1 MPDAPTQPAH
11 TAGQIDPRGPR
22 FAAAVTSV
30 VLAGA
35 LLAGPRPGAILLII
49 QIFAFGA
56 GALLGL
62 RYQPYGWFF
71 RRFIRPRI
79 GKPTELE
86 DERPPRF
93 AQTVGLGFAVLGLV
107 GALFDLPALFY
118 VAVGFALIAALL
130 NAVFDFCLGC
140 ELYLLGKR
148 WFGHPATEGAQ

>member
-1 MPDAPTQPAH
+1 MPDASQPAN
-11 TAGQIDPRGPR
+11 TAGRIDPRGRR

-35 LLAGPRPGAILLII
+35 LVAGPSLGVILLII

-71 RRFIRPRI
+71 RRFVRPRI
-79 GKPTELE
+79 SKPTELE
-86 DERPPRF
+86 DDRPPRF
-93 AQTVGLGFAVLGLV
+93 AQTVGLAFAVLGLA
-107 GALFDLPALFY
+107 GALLNVPVLFY
-118 VAVGFALIAALL
+118 IAVGFALIAALL

-148 WFGHPATEGAQ
+148 WFGNRPATGSAA